1 MLAFKPQRRK
11 PGCPV
16 KQMEISINNEILS
29 QLINGIIAVIILV
42 AAGGV
47 LAFASRMMI
56 NKRVP
61 FTRLALILALP
72 PFCLINLLDRGSV
85 STLYLY
91 AIIVIVL
98 GMAID
103 GTAHLI
109 RPEKLPGSNRKKK
122 APATGSEPDPDAIVW
137 EKVE

>member
-1 MLAFKPQRRK
+1 
-11 PGCPV
+11 
-16 KQMEISINNEILS
+16 MEISINSEILS

-42 AAGGV
+42 AAGTILT
-47 LAFASRMMI
+47 LASKMLI
-56 NKRVP
+56 NKRFP

-72 PFCLINLLDRGSV
+72 PFCLINLLDRGSM

-103 GTAHLI
+103 GIAHLI
-109 RPEKLPGSNRKKK
+109 RPEKLSGSNRKKK
-122 APATGSEPDPDAIVW
+122 EPATGAEPDAIVW

>member
-1 MLAFKPQRRK
+1 
-11 PGCPV
+11 
-16 KQMEISINNEILS
+16 MEISINNEILS

-42 AAGGV
+42 AAGVV
-47 LAFASRMMI
+47 LAMASKMMI
-56 NKRVP
+56 NKRFP
-61 FTRLALILALP
+61 FTRLALILTLP

-91 AIIVIVL
+91 AIVVIVL

-103 GTAHLI
+103 GIAHLI
-109 RPEKLPGSNRKKK
+109 RPEDPRQNKSQKK
-122 APATGSEPDPDAIVW
+122 APATGSEPEPDAIVW

>member
-1 MLAFKPQRRK
+1 MHPEFFLAGNPDTRSARLRE
-11 PGCPV
+11 
-16 KQMEISINNEILS
+16 MEISINNEILS
-29 QLINGIIAVIILV
+29 QLINGIIAVILLV
-42 AAGGV
+42 AAGVV
-47 LAFASRMMI
+47 LAIASKIMI
-56 NKRVP
+56 NKRFP

-72 PFCLINLLDRGSV
+72 PFCLINLLDRASV

-103 GTAHLI
+103 GIAHLI
-109 RPEKLPGSNRKKK
+109 RPENSLQKNRKKK
-122 APATGSEPDPDAIVW
+122 APASDPDAIVW